1 MTRPASDAR
10 TGITAA
16 GPQRR
21 TRRTAPPA
29 PAGSKEARRRAAA
42 VLDVWTGVC
51 TPMEAAAALSV
62 SLPRFY
68 AFETRLLD
76 AMITACED
84 RPRGRKHR
92 PDHELARLRQE
103 VERLKRECNRKQAL
117 VRVVQRTA
125 GLPLPDTRPVTKG
138 RRRKKRP
145 AVRALKIAANLRHD
159 AMSDVPP
166 AAGPATT

>member
-1 MTRPASDAR
+1 
-10 TGITAA
+10 
-16 GPQRR
+16 
-21 TRRTAPPA
+21 
-29 PAGSKEARRRAAA
+29 
-42 VLDVWTGVC
+42 
-51 TPMEAAAALSV
+51 MEAAAALSV

-84 RPRGRKHR
+84 RPRGRRQR

-125 GLPLPDTRPVTKG
+125 GLPLPDARPAAKG

-145 AVRALKIAANLRHD
+145 
-159 AMSDVPP
+159 
-166 AAGPATT
+166 G